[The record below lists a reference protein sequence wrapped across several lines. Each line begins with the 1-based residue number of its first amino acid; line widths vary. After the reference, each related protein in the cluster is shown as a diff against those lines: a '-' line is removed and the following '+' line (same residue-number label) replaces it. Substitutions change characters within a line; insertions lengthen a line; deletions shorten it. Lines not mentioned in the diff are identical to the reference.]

1 MSEPQYRSGKRRLRP
16 FATSAGVRARG
27 CSRLLQRAVTDL
39 GADLPFAKVMDK
51 LVEHYGLVL
60 GESTI
65 RKVTLTHAQAVHK
78 HSGGFAQGL
87 PETVAAKAVTFI
99 AQIDGTMVPTVRSVQ
114 GDGASTD
121 RRKAKTVQWQE
132 AKVSLAHAQG
142 STQLV
147 FGATLLGDVDTA
159 GRQLRACAKRA
170 GFGQGHRVHGVGD
183 GAPWIAA
190 QVQQRFG
197 SQGSY
202 LLDFY
207 HVCEYL
213 SDAAKAIEQQP
224 GAQKTWL
231 NVQKQRLKDQQAD
244 AVLNALHAQLEPA
257 QTEDDDAP
265 VRRCH
270 RYLVQRLHQLDY
282 QGAIEQGLP
291 IGSGEIESAHR
302 YLVQKRLKLPGAW
315 WQAANAEH
323 MLALRVNRANGE
335 WQEYWATDYRY
346 AA

>member
-1 MSEPQYRSGKRRLRP
+1 MSEPQYRSQNRRLRP
-16 FATSAGVRARG
+16 FAASAGVRARS

-39 GADLPFAKVMDK
+39 GADLPYAKVMDK

-65 RKVTLTHAQAVHK
+65 RKVTLVHARQIHGR
-78 HSGGFAQGL
+78 SGGFAQGL
-87 PETVAAKAVTFI
+87 PEPVAAKGLTFI
-99 AQIDGTMVPTVRSVQ
+99 AQIDGTMVPTVR
-114 GDGASTD
+114 GDAASAD

-142 STQLV
+142 STRMAY
-147 FGATLLGDVDTA
+147 GATLLGDVDTA

-170 GFGQGHRVHGVGD
+170 GFGKGHRVHAVGD
-183 GAPWIAA
+183 GAPWIAT
-190 QVQQRFG
+190 QVKQRFG
-197 SQGSY
+197 GQGSY

-213 SDAAKAIEQQP
+213 GDAAKAIEPQAQAQQ
-224 GAQKTWL
+224 TWRH
-231 NVQKQRLKDQQAD
+231 VQQQRLKDQQPD
-244 AVLNALHAQLEPA
+244 AVLRALHAHLEA
-257 QTEDDDAP
+257 ATTQDEQAP
-265 VRRCH
+265 VRKCY
-270 RYLVQRLHQLDY
+270 RYLSERVHQLDY
-282 QGAIEQGLP
+282 QGAIAQGLP

-302 YLVQKRLKLPGAW
+302 YIVQKRLKLPGAW
-315 WQAANAEH
+315 WLAANAEH

-335 WQEYWATDYRY
+335 WADYWATDYRY

>member
-1 MSEPQYRSGKRRLRP
+1 VSEPQYRSDTRRLRP
-16 FATSAGVRARG
+16 FAASAGVKARG
-27 CSRLLQRAVTDL
+27 CSRLLRRAVTDL
-39 GADLPFAKVMDK
+39 GADLPYAKVMDK
-51 LVEHYGLVL
+51 LVEHYGIVL

-65 RKVTLTHAQAVHK
+65 RKVTLAHAADIHRR
-78 HSGGFAQGL
+78 SGGFAQGL
-87 PETVAAKAVTFI
+87 PEPVAAKGLTFI
-99 AQIDGTMVPTVRSVQ
+99 AEIDGTMVPTVRS
-114 GDGASTD
+114 DAASAD

-142 STQLV
+142 STQMV
-147 FGATLLGDVDTA
+147 YGATLLGDVDTA
-159 GRQLRACAKRA
+159 GSQLRACAKRA
-170 GFGQGHRVHGVGD
+170 GFGKGHRVHGVGD

-190 QVQQRFG
+190 QVKQRFG

-213 SDAAKAIEQQP
+213 SDASKAIEQQP
-224 GAQKTWL
+224 QTRQAWL
-231 NVQKQRLKDQQAD
+231 DVQKQRLKAQQPD
-244 AVLNALHAQLEPA
+244 AVLHALHAHLEPA
-257 QTEDDDAP
+257 HTDDEQAP
-265 VRRCH
+265 VRRCY
-270 RYLVQRLHQLDY
+270 RYLSQRLHQLDY
-282 QGAIEQGLP
+282 RGAIDQGLP

-315 WQAANAEH
+315 WLAANADH

-335 WQEYWATDYRY
+335 WADYWATDYRY